1 MLHTILLS
9 RPLFKQQEE
18 VLVVL
23 AGEGEQD
30 LALVLGQEEVL
41 VECREEVEFQA
52 EVEVL
57 AEEAVVVLPTQN

>member
-1 MLHTILLS
+1 MLHTTLLS